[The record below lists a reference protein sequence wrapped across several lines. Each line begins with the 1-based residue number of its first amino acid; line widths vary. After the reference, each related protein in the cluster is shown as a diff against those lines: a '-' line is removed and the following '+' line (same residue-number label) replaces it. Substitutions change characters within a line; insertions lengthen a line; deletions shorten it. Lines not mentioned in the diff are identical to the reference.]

1 MNSQG
6 ALGNLTDLPA
16 LDRRRSLTDAV
27 HDLLRDAIANGV
39 LGPGTRLPEVTI
51 ARQLDVSAT
60 PVREAL
66 RRLSE
71 AGLVETIPHRGA
83 SVVSCSP
90 TDLANLYEIHEVL
103 EGHAVR
109 SATVRLAALPSE
121 VRGAILASLVTV
133 ADGLDAV
140 VSHVDQ
146 REFNGLDLIL
156 HRKMN
161 VISGNDLLADEI
173 EQIHRRIQTSRIRF
187 EVHLPDR
194 PARSQDQHRALL
206 QLMERGDAEGAMT
219 LAWEHIHAVRDV
231 VISLLRASAHGHP

>member
-1 MNSQG
+1 MTIQG
-6 ALGNLTDLPA
+6 AFGNLTDLPA
-16 LDRRRSLTDAV
+16 LDHRRSLTDAV

-39 LGPGTRLPEVTI
+39 LGPGARLPEVTI

-66 RRLSE
+66 RRLGE

-83 SVVSCSP
+83 SVASCSP
-90 TDLANLYEIHEVL
+90 VDLANLYEIHEVL

-146 REFNGLDLIL
+146 REFNRLDLIL
-156 HRKMN
+156 HRKIN

-173 EQIHRRIQTSRIRF
+173 EQIHRRIQTARIRF

-206 QLMERGDAEGAMT
+206 KLMERGDAEGAMT
-219 LAWEHIHAVRDV
+219 LAREHIHAVRDV

>member
-1 MNSQG
+1 MGTQG
-6 ALGNLTDLPA
+6 ILGNLTDLPA
-16 LDRRRSLTDAV
+16 IDRRRSLTDAV

-66 RRLSE
+66 RRLGE
-71 AGLVETIPHRGA
+71 AGLVETVPHRGA

-90 TDLANLYEIHEVL
+90 VDLANLYEIHEVL

-109 SATVRLAALPSE
+109 SATIRLAALPAE
-121 VRGAILASLVTV
+121 ECGAILASLASV

-146 REFNGLDLIL
+146 RDFNRLDLIL
-156 HRKMN
+156 HGKIN

-173 EQIHRRIQTSRIRF
+173 EQIHRRIQTARIRF
-187 EVHLPDR
+187 EVQLPDR

-206 QLMERGDAEGAMT
+206 KLMERGDAEGAMT
-219 LAWEHIHAVRDV
+219 LAREHIHAVRDV

>member
-1 MNSQG
+1 MTTHG

-109 SATVRLAALPSE
+109 SATVRLAALPAEEQAAS
-121 VRGAILASLVTV
+121 LASLATA

-140 VSHVDQ
+140 VGQPDQ

-156 HRKMN
+156 HRKIN
-161 VISGNDLLADEI
+161 ALSGNDLLTDEI
-173 EQIHRRIQTSRIRF
+173 EQIHRRIQSARIRF

-194 PARSQDQHRALL
+194 PARSQEQHRALL
-206 QLMERGDAEGAMT
+206 TLMERGDAEGAMM
-219 LAWEHIHAVRDV
+219 LAREHIHAVRDV
-231 VISLLRASAHGHP
+231 VISLLRASEHGHP

>member
-1 MNSQG
+1 MGTQG
-6 ALGNLTDLPA
+6 ILGNLTDLPA

-66 RRLSE
+66 RRLGE

-90 TDLANLYEIHEVL
+90 VDLANLYEIHEVL

-109 SATVRLAALPSE
+109 SATVRLATLPSE
-121 VRGAILASLVTV
+121 VRSAILASLVTV

-146 REFNGLDLIL
+146 REFNRLDLIL
-156 HRKMN
+156 HRKIN

-173 EQIHRRIQTSRIRF
+173 EQIHRRIQTARIRF

-194 PARSQDQHRALL
+194 LARSQDQHRALL
-206 QLMERGDAEGAMT
+206 KLMERGDAEGAMT
-219 LAWEHIHAVRDV
+219 LAREHIHAVRDV